1 MWNKLPLNIR
11 EIPSHVKFKLKC
23 KNFFWNQLRLM
34 EFLTGGD

>member
-23 KNFFWNQLRLM
+23 KDFFLESIN
-34 EFLTGGD
+34 D